1 MPKYRFEQIAIN
13 STEKKKPTE
22 EDRFTYLGLE
32 HLDSGS
38 LRVTRFG
45 SDVAPIGEKL
55 VMHEGDVLFGKRRA
69 YQKKVAIAPFDGIF
83 SAHGMVLRPRE
94 DVIDKDFF
102 PLFISSDY
110 FLDAAIKIS
119 VGSLSPTI
127 NWRDL
132 RNLEFNL
139 PPLEEQRKLAKV
151 LWAMNNT
158 MEAYKKLIKATEDL
172 VKSQFIALF
181 GDPFKNEKCWKLI
194 PLSDVAD
201 IRIGPFGSL
210 LHKEDYIQGG
220 HALVNPSHIVDGTI
234 CPDPSLTVSD
244 AKYQELSAYHL
255 KIGDI
260 VLGRRGEMGRCA
272 VVTVDGLLCGTGSMI
287 VRPNAKMKPY
297 FLSNILSSPSYKQV
311 IESKSVGVTM
321 MNINVPIVSSL
332 TIPDLPIALQDQFI
346 GLVQQSDKSKFAAL
360 NVSNLNLSLYLT
372 RQKTNTNSLWAL
384 YSL

>member
-194 PLSDVAD
+194 PLSDVAV

-297 FLSNILSSPSYKQV
+297 FLSNILSSPCPSNKY
-311 IESKSVGVTM
+311 S
-321 MNINVPIVSSL
+321 SSL
-332 TIPDLPIALQDQFI
+332 ATRVLIPPCI
-346 GLVQQSDKSKFAAL
+346 
-360 NVSNLNLSLYLT
+360 T
-372 RQKTNTNSLWAL
+372 PW
-384 YSL
+384 